1 MCSAQKAHAYY
12 LSRACSDTVGG
23 GRGGGVTLLR
33 GGGYSV
39 YFMLRCVSGLCAPPL
54 HSLTPLRN
62 THISRPRQVACASF
76 ILFYFYFFS
85 LALPSTLSRVFS
97 ETHTSVAAGTRL
109 VLFTTDTVP
118 NLLLLKVLRCM
129 QASPKQTFELRPR
142 HHSQLPSLTP
152 SRPAH
157 YSPTKAPPAASGGA
171 AGMLSYVAAVCC
183 RMLPYADVC

>member
-1 MCSAQKAHAYY
+1 MRVITLRTRMSSAQKAHAYY
-12 LSRACSDTVGG
+12 LSRARSDIAGG
-23 GRGGGVTLLR
+23 GRGGGVTLWV

-39 YFMLRCVSGLCAPPL
+39 YFMLRCVSGLRAHPL

-62 THISRPRQVACASF
+62 THISRRRQVACASF
-76 ILFYFYFFS
+76 ILFILFFS
-85 LALPSTLSRVFS
+85 LALPSLCHASP
-97 ETHTSVAAGTRL
+97 EHTSFAAGTRL

-129 QASPKQTFELRPR
+129 QASPKHTFELRPR

-157 YSPTKAPPAASGGA
+157 HSPTKTSPAASGGA
-171 AGMLSYVAAVCC
+171 AGMLSDV
-183 RMLPYADVC
+183 ADVC